1 MKFNILG
8 SCVSRVSM
16 LNGNRD
22 MHGVYGEGMELG
34 YFLDKENI
42 VCAMLPSPFSTEE
55 VASVRKEELWNKKAI
70 HALKQCMDK
79 STVQLLME
87 SDADFLV
94 IDLYDFQNDFVI
106 RGQEIFSSCAAEFMN
121 TKVFRDTAQEY
132 RLANFF
138 NLPSALWRPYIDAFF
153 AQIMEKYDADHIIL
167 NRFRSGTYYFGKN
180 GLVNLLPD
188 NLKNWYQC
196 SDKYNVQLRELEEY
210 IIQLIDPYVIDLSRY
225 FFCDENFWG
234 APHGAHAER
243 EFYRESYRHIIEIS
257 EGKSEKRCID
267 VPDFIAGEIS
277 EEYSREIR
285 QHPLVIDS
293 TLKLLHELKAQD
305 DVLWMNLFYRLSL
318 CYPNDAR
325 IEQMIQEI

>member
-22 MHGVYGEGMELG
+22 MHGVYGEGMKLG

-42 VCAMLPSPFSTEE
+42 VCAMLPSPFSAEE
-55 VASVRKEELWNKKAI
+55 VVSIQKEELWNKKAI

-79 STVQLLME
+79 STVRLLME
-87 SDADFLV
+87 SNADFLV

-138 NLPSALWRPYIDAFF
+138 NLPAALWRSYIDAFF
-153 AQIMEKYDADHIIL
+153 ERIMGKYDANHIIL
-167 NRFRSGTYYFGKN
+167 NRFRSGTYYLGKN
-180 GLVNLLPD
+180 GLVNLLPN

-196 SDKYNVQLRELEEY
+196 SDKYNVQLRDLEGY
-210 IIQLIDPYVIDLSRY
+210 IIQLINPYVIDLSRY

-243 EFYRESYRHIIEIS
+243 EFYRESYRHIVEIS

-267 VPDFIAGEIS
+267 VPDFITGETS
-277 EEYSREIR
+277 EEYNREIR
-285 QHPLVIDS
+285 QHPLDIDS

-305 DVLWMNLFYRLSL
+305 DVLWMNLFHRLRV